1 MDKIFN
7 FKNFLFFVILIISF
21 MFIKS
26 DGLIDLYKTNINEK
40 NHIST
45 INKLNNE
52 LKTLKVENFNLENS
66 KYYIE
71 KVARENHYFLFPN
84 EKIIHF

>member
-1 MDKIFN
+1 
-7 FKNFLFFVILIISF
+7 

-26 DGLIDLYKTNINEK
+26 DGLIDLYKTSINEK
-40 NHIST
+40 HHIST
-45 INKLNNE
+45 INALNNE